1 MSHKIIN
8 PLNCFPQHNFPNII
22 SSPWTRLQSAVL
34 CADWK
39 ADEPTFRVWWD
50 CPRVSH
56 LDLWSHACDRFSHI
70 ICMIFNSKCHS
81 VKALKTPL
89 LELEK
94 DHDLGYQIF
103 QKFVFLVGMAT
114 PPPFLYPSMN
124 AKKRI
129 NFFMT
134 ISQTADETGMIHFTV
149 TSMFF
154 KNKMR

>member
-1 MSHKIIN
+1 
-8 PLNCFPQHNFPNII
+8 
-22 SSPWTRLQSAVL
+22 
-34 CADWK
+34 
-39 ADEPTFRVWWD
+39 
-50 CPRVSH
+50 
-56 LDLWSHACDRFSHI
+56 
-70 ICMIFNSKCHS
+70 MIFNSKCHS

-114 PPPFLYPSMN
+114 PPHFLYPSMN

>member
-1 MSHKIIN
+1 MSPHLEFGEIV
-8 PLNCFPQHNFPNII
+8 HEWVI
-22 SSPWTRLQSAVL
+22 STFEVTHVTDFHTLFVWFLIQNVTRLRRS
-34 CADWK
+34 
-39 ADEPTFRVWWD
+39 
-50 CPRVSH
+50 
-56 LDLWSHACDRFSHI
+56 
-70 ICMIFNSKCHS
+70 
-81 VKALKTPL
+81 L

-114 PPPFLYPSMN
+114 PPHFLYPSMN

-134 ISQTADETGMIHFTV
+134 ISQTADETGMTHFTV